1 MTAKVVEKPGK
12 KLDGIIISAGRRKT
26 ATASVFLTPGKGKF
40 VVNQKPIDEYFSTE
54 KEKAKWLKPF
64 FVAGISNPEQ
74 AYGAEI
80 KVFGSGKTGQV
91 DAVSLALAKALCKQT
106 PELRTTLRKQGLLT
120 RDSRMVERKKPYL
133 RKARKSP
140 QYSKR

>member
-1 MTAKVVEKPGK
+1 MTPKVGEKSGK
-12 KLDGIIISAGRRKT
+12 KLGGVIISAGRRKT
-26 ATASVFLTPGKGKF
+26 AVASVFLTPGKGKF
-40 VVNQKPIDEYFSTE
+40 VVNQKPINDYFSTE
-54 KEKAKWLKPF
+54 KEQAKWLKPF

-74 AYGAEI
+74 TYGAEI
-80 KVFGSGKTGQV
+80 KVLGSGKTGQV
-91 DAVSLALAKALCKQT
+91 DAVALALAKALCKQT
-106 PELRTTLRKQGLLT
+106 PELRPTLRKQGLLT